1 MAMDEGGHFN
11 LNENHRL
18 PLKRFRIGFIAEI
31 LTVVIALITFILT
44 EDMRLPMILID
55 RWTPLMVL
63 FLLACWIVDVRLMR
77 YREKDPAEE
86 DKS

>member
-1 MAMDEGGHFN
+1 MRIGSHLPVQFHFQA
-11 LNENHRL
+11 
-18 PLKRFRIGFIAEI
+18 FRIGFIAEI